1 MADSTEGTSDPQVTF
16 KVKTSGDRQHTITM
30 TETATV
36 SDLKNKLSGAD
47 FEDIP
52 IERQRL
58 IYSGRVMKN
67 EEPLSTY
74 KIKNGNTVH
83 LVKSA
88 ASNPKPAPA
97 SSSASSTPA
106 IPQIPTNMAAGTAN
120 NPLAGLTGARYAGL
134 TNLPSAD
141 MFGPDGGM
149 VGSMMDEDQ
158 LANMLNNPNVA
169 QQMNEMMN
177 NDTFID
183 MMINSNPMLRNNP
196 NAREIVRS
204 PLFRH
209 MMTNPEALRSAARLQ
224 RAMGGRQASQNAFP
238 MPGVTDNTP
247 GGDAA
252 PASSSSGND
261 TASANQA
268 GAPPN
273 PFDPALWGNIQLPGS
288 AGGAGGNA
296 AANPFGAFFNPFSM
310 GQPGQGAA
318 AASGAPPATGG
329 AQTEGS
335 NATATPGQ
343 GQGATS
349 PNAAGQPPNPFASL
363 FGGNPFGGLGGAGA
377 GAGAGTGAGAG
388 ANPGANLFGGMP
400 PMSPEAL
407 QQMVQML
414 GMNSPSGSPAPPPD
428 NRPPEERY
436 AEQLRQ
442 LNDMGFYDFDRNV
455 AALRR
460 SGGSV
465 QGAVEHLL
473 SS

>member
-1 MADSTEGTSDPQVTF
+1 MADSAEGGADASVTF
-16 KVKTSGDRQHTITM
+16 KVKTSGDIQHTITM
-30 TETATV
+30 PEAALV
-36 SDLKNKLSGAD
+36 SDLKAKLAGSE
-47 FEDIP
+47 FENIP

-74 KIKNGNTVH
+74 KIKAGNTVH

-88 ASNPKPAPA
+88 ASNPAPA
-97 SSSASSTPA
+97 ASTSSSSSTPA
-106 IPQIPTNMAAGTAN
+106 LPQVPTNMAAGTAN

-158 LANMLNNPNVA
+158 LANMLSNPNVA

-177 NDTFID
+177 NDQFLD
-183 MMINSNPMLRNNP
+183 MMIQSNPMLRNNP
-196 NAREIVRS
+196 QAREMVRS
-204 PLFRH
+204 PMFRQ
-209 MMTNPEALRSAARLQ
+209 MMTNPEALRSAARIQ
-224 RAMGGRQASQNAFP
+224 RMMRGGSSGQGAFP
-238 MPGVTDNTP
+238 MPGVTDNAPGEAGNNNNNNATQNTGTP
-247 GGDAA
+247 GQNPADIWGALGADA
-252 PASSSSGND
+252 
-261 TASANQA
+261 
-268 GAPPN
+268 
-273 PFDPALWGNIQLPGS
+273 F
-288 AGGAGGNA
+288 GGNGQ
-296 AANPFGAFFNPFSM
+296 NPFGAFFNPFAM
-310 GQPGQGAA
+310 GQAGAGAGAGAGAA
-318 AASGAPPATGG
+318 GATNTNTTQATGTPGAQAATDATRQGQANTTENASGP
-329 AQTEGS
+329 
-335 NATATPGQ
+335 
-343 GQGATS
+343 
-349 PNAAGQPPNPFASL
+349 PPNPFASL
-363 FGGNPFGGLGGAGA
+363 FGAPGANPN
-377 GAGAGTGAGAG
+377 AG
-388 ANPGANLFGGMP
+388 ANPFGLP

-407 QQMVQML
+407 QQMAQLM
-414 GMNSPSGSPAPPPD
+414 GMGSPSGTSAPPD

-465 QGAVEHLL
+465 QGAIEHLL

>member
-1 MADSTEGTSDPQVTF
+1 MADSAEGASADPQVTF
-16 KVKTSGDRQHTITM
+16 KVKTSGDKQHTVTM
-30 TETATV
+30 AESATV
-36 SDLKNKLSGAD
+36 ADLKAKLAGSD

-52 IERQRL
+52 PERQRL

-74 KIKNGNTVH
+74 KIKAGNTVH

-88 ASNPKPAPA
+88 ASNPAPAP
-97 SSSASSTPA
+97 SSSSTSTPA
-106 IPQIPTNMAAGTAN
+106 APQVPTNMAAGTAN

-158 LANMLNNPNVA
+158 LANMLNNPQVA

-177 NDTFID
+177 NDQFLD
-183 MMINSNPMLRNNP
+183 MMIQSNPMLRNNP
-196 NAREIVRS
+196 NAREMVRS
-204 PLFRH
+204 PFFRQ

-224 RAMGGRQASQNAFP
+224 RMMRGNGSQGAFP
-238 MPGVTDNTP
+238 MPGVTDTTP
-247 GGDAA
+247 GTGSDNAT
-252 PASSSSGND
+252 N
-261 TASANQA
+261 N
-268 GAPPN
+268 GAQGQPN
-273 PFDPALWGNIQLPGS
+273 LFDPAAWANIPGLTVLGGQS
-288 AGGAGGNA
+288 NPLAGLFNPYGTPSGGAG
-296 AANPFGAFFNPFSM
+296 
-310 GQPGQGAA
+310 Q
-318 AASGAPPATGG
+318 SGTTSP
-329 AQTEGS
+329 
-335 NATATPGQ
+335 TPGNTSTQAGNNTNSNDSATTTTNQ
-343 GQGATS
+343 GQGANAQGASS
-349 PNAAGQPPNPFASL
+349 PPPNPFA
-363 FGGNPFGGLGGAGA
+363 
-377 GAGAGTGAGAG
+377 
-388 ANPGANLFGGMP
+388 NLFGGGLGANQNAANNPFGMP
-400 PMSPEAL
+400 PMNPEAL
-407 QQMVQML
+407 QQMMQLL
-414 GMNSPSGSPAPPPD
+414 GVGGSGSSPSPAD

-465 QGAVEHLL
+465 QGAIEHLL

>member
-1 MADSTEGTSDPQVTF
+1 MADSTEGTSDPQITF
-16 KVKTSGDRQHTITM
+16 KVKTSGDSQHTITM
-30 TETATV
+30 AETATV
-36 SDLKNKLSGAD
+36 ADLKTKLAGAE
-47 FEDIP
+47 FENIP

-67 EEPLSTY
+67 DEPLTTY

-88 ASNPKPAPA
+88 ASNPTPAPP
-97 SSSASSTPA
+97 SATSSSTPA
-106 IPQIPTNMAAGTAN
+106 VPQIPTNMAAGTAN

-149 VGSMMDEDQ
+149 VGSMMDEEQ
-158 LANMLNNPNVA
+158 LASMLNNPHVA

-177 NDTFID
+177 NDAFID
-183 MMINSNPMLRNNP
+183 MMIQSNPMLRNNP

-209 MMTNPEALRSAARLQ
+209 MMTNPDALRGAARLQ
-224 RAMGGRQASQNAFP
+224 RVLGGRQATQNAFP

-247 GGDAA
+247 DSASRNDASGTNTNNGGSTQS
-252 PASSSSGND
+252 PSG
-261 TASANQA
+261 Q
-268 GAPPN
+268 PN
-273 PFDPALWGNIQLPGS
+273 PFDPSLWGNVQLPGAS
-288 AGGAGGNA
+288 GGD
-296 AANPFGAFFNPFSM
+296 AANPFRAFFNPFETFPPA
-310 GQPGQGAA
+310 GPGTPGSGAA
-318 AASGAPPATGG
+318 PAAAGAQPESGAT
-329 AQTEGS
+329 
-335 NATATPGQ
+335 TAAGQ
-343 GQGATS
+343 GQGQGQNQGAGTQSSSS
-349 PNAAGQPPNPFASL
+349 PPPNPFASL
-363 FGGNPFGGLGGAGA
+363 FGGASPFAPPGAGA

-388 ANPGANLFGGMP
+388 AGANPFGGL
-400 PMSPEAL
+400 PMTPELL
-407 QQMVQML
+407 QQLAQAF
-414 GMNSPSGSPAPPPD
+414 GAGSPSGGSPAPPD

-442 LNDMGFYDFDRNV
+442 LNDMGFYDFDRNI

-473 SS
+473 NS

>member
-1 MADSTEGTSDPQVTF
+1 MADSAEGSSDPQVTF
-16 KVKTSGDRQHTITM
+16 KVKTSGDKVHTITM

-36 SDLKNKLSGAD
+36 SDLKTKLAGAD

-88 ASNPKPAPA
+88 ASNPAPTAA
-97 SSSASSTPA
+97 SSSASSSTPA
-106 IPQIPTNMAAGTAN
+106 VPQVPTNMAAGTAN

-149 VGSMMDEDQ
+149 VGSMMDDDQ
-158 LANMLNNPNVA
+158 LANMLSNPNVA

-177 NDTFID
+177 NDAFID
-183 MMINSNPMLRNNP
+183 MMIQSNPMLRNNP
-196 NAREIVRS
+196 NARDIVRS

-209 MMTNPEALRSAARLQ
+209 MMTSPEALRGAARLQ
-224 RAMGGRQASQNAFP
+224 RAMGGRQAAQNAFP

-247 GGDAA
+247 SDA
-252 PASSSSGND
+252 PANATATGTGPGNNNNNNNSGSGQNP
-261 TASANQA
+261 SAQS
-268 GAPPN
+268 
-273 PFDPALWGNIQLPGS
+273 PFDPAMWRNIQVPG
-288 AGGAGGNA
+288 AGGGNA
-296 AANPFGAFFNPFSM
+296 ANPFAAFFNPFTT
-310 GQPGQGAA
+310 GQAGQGATPA
-318 AASGAPPATGG
+318 AGG
-329 AQTEGS
+329 AQTEGAGAAAG
-335 NATATPGQ
+335 ATAGANQSQ
-343 GQGATS
+343 GDRAQS
-349 PNAAGQPPNPFASL
+349 PSSQPPNPFASL
-363 FGGNPFGGLGGAGA
+363 FPPGFPGSGYVGGEARS
-377 GAGAGTGAGAG
+377 GAGTGA
-388 ANPGANLFGGMP
+388 NPFGGQIT
-400 PMSPEAL
+400 SEAL
-407 QQMVQML
+407 ENML
-414 GMNSPSGSPAPPPD
+414 HLLSTGPSSGSPAPPAD

-465 QGAVEHLL
+465 QGAIEHLL

>member
-1 MADSTEGTSDPQVTF
+1 MADSTEGTSDPQITF
-16 KVKTSGDRQHTITM
+16 KVKTSGDKQHTITM
-30 TETATV
+30 SETATV
-36 SDLKNKLSGAD
+36 SDLKTKLSSAD

-88 ASNPKPAPA
+88 ASNPKPAQT
-97 SSSASSTPA
+97 SSSASSSTPA
-106 IPQIPTNMAAGTAN
+106 APQIPTNMAAGTAN

-177 NDTFID
+177 NDDFIN

-252 PASSSSGND
+252 PASNPSGNN
-261 TASANQA
+261 AGQA

-273 PFDPALWGNIQLPGS
+273 PFDPALWGNIQLPG
-288 AGGAGGNA
+288 AGGNA
-296 AANPFGAFFNPFSM
+296 AANPFGAFFNPLAM

-318 AASGAPPATGG
+318 AASGAPPTTGG
-329 AQTEGS
+329 AQTEGG
-335 NATATPGQ
+335 NATTTPGQ
-343 GQGATS
+343 NQGATS
-349 PNAAGQPPNPFASL
+349 PNASGQPPNPFASL
-363 FGGNPFGGLGGAGA
+363 FGGSNPFGGGLG

-388 ANPGANLFGGMP
+388 ANPGANLFGGAGAGMP
-400 PMSPEAL
+400 PFSPEAL
-407 QQMVQML
+407 QQMLQML
-414 GMNSPSGSPAPPPD
+414 GMNSPTGSPAPPAD
-428 NRPPEERY
+428 TRPPEERY

-465 QGAVEHLL
+465 QGAVEYLL

>member
-1 MADSTEGTSDPQVTF
+1 MADSTEGTSDPQITF
-16 KVKTSGDRQHTITM
+16 KVKTSGDKQHTISM

-36 SDLKNKLSGAD
+36 ADLKNKLSGAD

-88 ASNPKPAPA
+88 ASNPKPAQA
-97 SSSASSTPA
+97 SSSASSSTPSA
-106 IPQIPTNMAAGTAN
+106 PQIPTNMAAGTAN

-158 LANMLNNPNVA
+158 LVNMLNNPNVA

-177 NDTFID
+177 NDQFID

-252 PASSSSGND
+252 PASNPSGNNES
-261 TASANQA
+261 ASQG
-268 GAPPN
+268 GAPVN
-273 PFDPALWGNIQLPGS
+273 PFDPSVWGNIQVPG
-288 AGGAGGNA
+288 AAGGNA
-296 AANPFGAFFNPFSM
+296 AANPFGAFFNPFTM
-310 GQPGQGAA
+310 GQPGQGAN
-318 AASGAPPATGG
+318 ASGAPPAAGG
-329 AQTEGS
+329 AQTES
-335 NATATPGQ
+335 DNTTTSA
-343 GQGATS
+343 GANTQS
-349 PNAAGQPPNPFASL
+349 PSSPPPNPFASL
-363 FGGNPFGGLGGAGA
+363 FGGGNPFGGLGGAGA
-377 GAGAGTGAGAG
+377 GAGAGGNAA
-388 ANPGANLFGGMP
+388 ANPFGGMP

-414 GMNSPSGSPAPPPD
+414 GMNSPTGSPAPPD

-465 QGAVEHLL
+465 QGAIEYLL